1 MGLFCFCSQ
10 KRERTDDDMV
20 QCWGGHAA
28 EEYDTVLHFKG
39 AKARDDCDEK
49 KQVAVLCC
57 CCMLFVLPVLLL
69 CFADFVCVFLLVF
82 SDVRACVVVLAVCVS
97 FCAGIRNQSA
107 GQDNQEDGAWCDY

>member
-1 MGLFCFCSQ
+1 MCVCCQ

-82 SDVRACVVVLAVCVS
+82 SDCACVCCRSGCVCVIL
-97 FCAGIRNQSA
+97 CRNTKSICRTRQSRR
-107 GQDNQEDGAWCDY
+107 WCLV